1 MFSRFL
7 SVSHTCAAQFILT
20 AFLLFNLVVFV
31 FLFFRFMAE
40 SSFVNPAPASSGAP
54 ASGSPRRSRNFP
66 RRRPFGGNRQGNQSR
81 SASQPGQFGAP
92 SSRHQRRDLPRA
104 VSGGNRPNESRRKPI
119 DLGSISSFLA
129 EPLRNISFERDRKFV
144 ASPTSSLPK
153 QGSPSVSRPHRSER
167 RETSFQGNGRHAD
180 GSSRS
185 HRTNESRSMHRTTE
199 TATDDTLAMSKKTAR
214 KFAAARREPKPFVF
228 DRNEGGTVPPIGKGL
243 LRIIPIGGQ
252 EEVGRNMTIFE
263 YENDIVIIDMGVQWP
278 EADMPG
284 IDYIVPNISYL
295 KGKEK
300 NIRGVI
306 FTHGHLDHIGAA
318 PILLKELNYPPIIGR
333 DLTIAL
339 IKRKVE
345 DHEQG
350 STSRLKIVPVRS
362 LTDAIQLGV
371 FRVKFFEVEHSIMD
385 AVGVVLETPEGS
397 IIHMGDWTI
406 GRDPI
411 DPKPITY
418 THLADLPK
426 PTILMLESLGA
437 LKSGDSPSE
446 REVHRNLQNL
456 LETAPG
462 RIILAT
468 FASQVQRIAYII
480 EYAERIGKKV
490 ALEGYSMKMNMEIA
504 KELGYLKA
512 KKETI
517 ITVNDIHKYP
527 DNQVLVI
534 CTGAQGELNAALSKI
549 VTDNHRFIKLQK
561 KDTIVF
567 SSSVIPGNE
576 RSIQRLK
583 DNLYRKCD
591 NVLHS
596 ETLDAQGIHLDIHIG
611 GHSTA
616 KGIEEMLRQ
625 VRPTFFLP
633 VYANHY
639 FLKEA
644 AKIANRIG
652 FPENRVF
659 VLDNGGILEV
669 AKGEARVF
677 PKKADSSYVFI
688 DGLGVGDIGHVVL
701 RDRQMLAQDGM
712 IVITVVIDSKT
723 KKIIGS
729 IQITSRGFIHV
740 KENFDLVNETKRKV
754 TKIVKDSTSKDTSLD
769 WNLVKNNIRDS
780 VGQFLFMKTERRP
793 MVLPVIVEA

>member
-1 MFSRFL
+1 M
-7 SVSHTCAAQFILT
+7 T
-20 AFLLFNLVVFV
+20 
-31 FLFFRFMAE
+31 E
-40 SSFVNPAPASSGAP
+40 SSFVSPSSPSSGAA
-54 ASGSPRRSRNFP
+54 ASGAPRRSRNFP
-66 RRRPFGGNRQGNQSR
+66 RRRPFGENRQNNQNRPTSQSVSSSGMSESHNHRQGFPRTPSR
-81 SASQPGQFGAP
+81 ENRQSE
-92 SSRHQRRDLPRA
+92 SSR
-104 VSGGNRPNESRRKPI
+104 KPL

-144 ASPTSSLPK
+144 VSSASSSPRQSTPL
-153 QGSPSVSRPHRSER
+153 SPRSDRQERSAPSFHGKGRQANRPARAQHSGGQRLASRPGE
-167 RETSFQGNGRHAD
+167 GA
-180 GSSRS
+180 
-185 HRTNESRSMHRTTE
+185 
-199 TATDDTLAMSKKTAR
+199 DDTSEMSKKTAR
-214 KFAAARREPKPFVF
+214 KFAAARREPKPFIF

-243 LRIIPIGGQ
+243 LRVIPIGGQ
-252 EEVGRNMTIFE
+252 EEVGRNMTVFE
-263 YENDIVIIDMGVQWP
+263 YENDIVIVDMGVQWP

-350 STSRLKIVPVRS
+350 STSRLKIVPIRS
-362 LTDAIQLGV
+362 LTDAIQLGA
-371 FRVKFFEVEHSIMD
+371 FRAKFFEVEHSIMD

-406 GRDPI
+406 GKDPI
-411 DPKPITY
+411 NPKPITY

-437 LKSGDSPSE
+437 LKSGDPPSE
-446 REVHRNLQNL
+446 REVHQNLKNL

-596 ETLDAQGIHLDIHIG
+596 ETLDTQGVHLDIHIG

-644 AKIANRIG
+644 AKIAGRIG
-652 FPENRVF
+652 FPAERVF

-669 AKGEARVF
+669 QKGEAKVF

-712 IVITVVIDSKT
+712 IAITVVIDSKT

-754 TKIVKDSTSKDTSLD
+754 TKIVKDSTSRDTSLD
-769 WNLVKNNIRDS
+769 WNLVRNNIRDT